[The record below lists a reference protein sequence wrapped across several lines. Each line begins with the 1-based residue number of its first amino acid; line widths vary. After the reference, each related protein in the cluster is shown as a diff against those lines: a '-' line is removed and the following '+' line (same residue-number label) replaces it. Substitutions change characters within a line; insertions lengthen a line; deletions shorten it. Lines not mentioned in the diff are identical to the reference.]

1 MGSRP
6 LRMKVRWG
14 CPPRVLSPP
23 PHRTQI
29 WRPCLPGQPWASGW
43 RSTDRPVPS
52 PRGWT
57 IGFSERGAA
66 HNRAL
71 PRCLS
76 SRRCMRSWRV
86 RGWPLSRPEAAR
98 PSPPSSLPSM
108 AEWPGG
114 TRAFPRWRERSRCT
128 CAHETPPL
136 GGTIRVSRP
145 RPVSWQ
151 PLSRPKLTV
160 LRARQPPPCTP
171 WLSCR
176 FTKPR
181 RSNRCTRVVPTRGW
195 CRSCARR
202 LTSLYERRKSRRG
215 PSGRRCPP
223 WWSRSTISGSTWQRW
238 RTSTRHAFSTP
249 PSPREGCSATPS
261 RASPSSSR
269 RYSSRPRRSSTS
281 CPGVMHHPPLP
292 PGPGL
297 SLPVAVGALLRPPE
311 PLRPRPNRHIG
322 RCVEPL
328 AGERRPPRPSQAPS
342 RPGSRRNGPDAGNPE
357 MLEFAL
363 SQETARTI
371 SFSSGFSGP
380 WDDSVRRPA
389 SSLSPT
395 THFASSQEST
405 VRGRHSSPRTSGQ
418 SRSGPREFGE
428 DASERTAFC
437 AIHPYSLSLHH
448 HRYVDCAVGAAC
460 TASGGVAHAAQP
472 VSLAHTHNSTLLRD
486 SVRQATSQVQRRSRD
501 VGGSPERP
509 CLARGDCCPPGKGCN
524 RAGPSSRDEAGVLQP
539 LLHRTQERWWPS
551 ANPGSASLEPGFTQ
565 APVQDA
571 DAQAHDQMHSAPG
584 LVCSDRPEGRLLS
597 RFDPSATQTVST
609 VCVRRSG
616 MAVQGP
622 PLRAL
627 PVSPCV
633 HEGCR
638 GRPYPVTGSGRQDP
652 QLPRRLAYSSPIQR
666 AVGRSQG
673 LGAPAPQPVGASGQ
687 LGKEQ
692 ALPCAEN
699 LFSRCGVRLGE
710 YDGTPHGGTCPSSA
724 ELPEF
729 LQRQKCGTTET
740 VSEAPGAYGIRSCSH
755 AVRIASY
762 ETTSALATLPGP
774 EVGMAPRYTASRY
787 LPAVSPL
794 PQPLD
799 RPCLSMGRVPLE
811 QVSRHTVVTTDASST
826 GWGATCNGQA
836 ASGLWTGPR
845 LLWHIN
851 CLELWAVHLAL
862 RQFRPLLLGKHVL
875 VRTDNT
881 AAVSYINRLGGIRSH
896 RMSQLARH
904 LLLWSHTQFK
914 SLRAVHIPGQLN
926 RAADA
931 LSRQLTFPGEWRL
944 HPETIRLIW
953 SRFGEAQVD
962 LFASPNPPTASC
974 TSPWPRAPSAQTHW
988 HTAGLGPY
996 ASMLS
1001 PSEPTCTD
1009 TVQAQGGR
1017 GAGPA
1022 GCAPLAHP
1030 DLVSRTHFPRDS
1042 TSLAHSSEEGPPF
1055 SGARH
1060 HMAPASR
1067 SMEPPC
1073 VAPGRDAAD
1082 LSGLPPAVVETIIQA
1097 RAPSTRQTYA
1107 LKWSLFATWC
1117 SSRREDPRRCTIWVV
1132 LSFLQERLERRLSP
1146 YTLKVYVAAI
1156 AAHHDA
1162 VDGRSLGKHELIVR
1176 FLKGARRMNPS
1187 RPPLVPSWD
1196 LSIVLAG
1203 LQRGPFEP
1211 LDSVELKFL
1220 SLKTAL
1226 LTALTSIKR
1235 VGDLQAFS
1243 VSEECLVFGPVYS
1256 HVVLR
1261 PRPGY
1266 VPKVPTTPFRDQ
1278 VLNLQAL
1285 PSEEAD
1291 PALALLCP
1299 VRALRIY
1306 VTRTRSVRSSEQ
1318 LFVCHGGQQKGK
1330 AVSKQ
1335 RLAYWIVEA
1344 VALAYQSQ
1352 GEPCPLGVRAH
1363 STRSVASSHAL
1374 AHGASLADIC
1384 RAAGW
1389 ATPNTFARFYNLRV
1403 EPVSSRVL
1411 GK

>member
-1 MGSRP
+1 M
-6 LRMKVRWG
+6 
-14 CPPRVLSPP
+14 
-23 PHRTQI
+23 
-29 WRPCLPGQPWASGW
+29 
-43 RSTDRPVPS
+43 
-52 PRGWT
+52 
-57 IGFSERGAA
+57 
-66 HNRAL
+66 
-71 PRCLS
+71 
-76 SRRCMRSWRV
+76 
-86 RGWPLSRPEAAR
+86 
-98 PSPPSSLPSM
+98 
-108 AEWPGG
+108 
-114 TRAFPRWRERSRCT
+114 
-128 CAHETPPL
+128 
-136 GGTIRVSRP
+136 
-145 RPVSWQ
+145 
-151 PLSRPKLTV
+151 
-160 LRARQPPPCTP
+160 
-171 WLSCR
+171 
-176 FTKPR
+176 
-181 RSNRCTRVVPTRGW
+181 
-195 CRSCARR
+195 
-202 LTSLYERRKSRRG
+202 
-215 PSGRRCPP
+215 
-223 WWSRSTISGSTWQRW
+223 
-238 RTSTRHAFSTP
+238 
-249 PSPREGCSATPS
+249 
-261 RASPSSSR
+261 
-269 RYSSRPRRSSTS
+269 
-281 CPGVMHHPPLP
+281 
-292 PGPGL
+292 
-297 SLPVAVGALLRPPE
+297 
-311 PLRPRPNRHIG
+311 
-322 RCVEPL
+322 
-328 AGERRPPRPSQAPS
+328 
-342 RPGSRRNGPDAGNPE
+342 
-357 MLEFAL
+357 
-363 SQETARTI
+363 
-371 SFSSGFSGP
+371 
-380 WDDSVRRPA
+380 RRPA

-418 SRSGPREFGE
+418 SRSGPREFAE
-428 DASERTAFC
+428 DASERSAFC
-437 AIHPYSLSLHH
+437 AIHPYSLSLHL

-472 VSLAHTHNSTLLRD
+472 VSLAHAHNSTRLRD

-551 ANPGSASLEPGFTQ
+551 ANPGSASLEPGFAQ

-584 LVCSDRPEGRLLS
+584 LVCSDRPEGRLLAFS
-597 RFDPSATQTVST
+597 LSAVPAT
-609 VCVRRSG
+609 
-616 MAVQGP
+616 
-622 PLRAL
+622 
-627 PVSPCV
+627 
-633 HEGCR
+633 
-638 GRPYPVTGSGRQDP
+638 
-652 QLPRRLAYSSPIQR
+652 
-666 AVGRSQG
+666 AVGQAR
-673 LGAPAPQPVGASGQ
+673 AS
-687 LGKEQ
+687 
-692 ALPCAEN
+692 
-699 LFSRCGVRLGE
+699 
-710 YDGTPHGGTCPSSA
+710 PHG
-724 ELPEF
+724 
-729 LQRQKCGTTET
+729 QHCGSL
-740 VSEAPGAYGIRSCSH
+740 VYQ
-755 AVRIASY
+755 
-762 ETTSALATLPGP
+762 
-774 EVGMAPRYTASRY
+774 
-787 LPAVSPL
+787 PA
-794 PQPLD
+794 
-799 RPCLSMGRVPLE
+799 
-811 QVSRHTVVTTDASST
+811 
-826 GWGATCNGQA
+826 
-836 ASGLWTGPR
+836 
-845 LLWHIN
+845 
-851 CLELWAVHLAL
+851 
-862 RQFRPLLLGKHVL
+862 
-875 VRTDNT
+875 
-881 AAVSYINRLGGIRSH
+881 GGIRSH
-896 RMSQLARH
+896 RMSQLTRH

-962 LFASPNPPTASC
+962 LFASPESSHCQLYFSLTEGPLGTDALAHS
-974 TSPWPRAPSAQTHW
+974 WPRALRKYAFPPVSLLVQT
-988 HTAGLGPY
+988 LCK
-996 ASMLS
+996 LR
-1001 PSEPTCTD
+1001 E
-1009 TVQAQGGR
+1009 GR

-1082 LSGLPPAVVETIIQA
+1082 LSGLPPSVVETIIQA

-1117 SSRREDPRRCTIWVV
+1117 SSQREDPRRCTIGVV

-1146 YTLKVYVAAI
+1146 STLKVYVAAI

-1162 VDGRSLGKHELIVR
+1162 VDGRSLGKHDLIVR

-1226 LTALTSIKR
+1226 LTGLTSIKR

-1278 VLNLQAL
+1278 VVNLQAL

-1306 VTRTRSVRSSEQ
+1306 VTHTRSVRSSEQ

-1335 RLAYWIVEA
+1335 RLAHWIVEA

-1352 GEPCPLGVRAH
+1352 GEPCPLGVRSVGVLPPPMRWRTVPLWQTSAELRAGRH
-1363 STRSVASSHAL
+1363 RTPLQDSTIFALSQFLPVYWVSNGREELAGVTLAAPFPLTRGYERLFLPQFSSPDGEPWWNPPSTPGSQPVRSSLTPGPVLVL
-1374 AHGASLADIC
+1374 ARPG
-1384 RAAGW
+1384 
-1389 ATPNTFARFYNLRV
+1389 LRSA
-1403 EPVSSRVL
+1403 PVL
-1411 GK
+1411 G